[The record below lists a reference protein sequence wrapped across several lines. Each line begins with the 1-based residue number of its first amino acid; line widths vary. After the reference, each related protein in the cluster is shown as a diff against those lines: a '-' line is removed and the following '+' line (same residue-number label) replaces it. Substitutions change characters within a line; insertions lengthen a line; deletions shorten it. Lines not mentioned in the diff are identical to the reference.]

1 MTEPTKDNA
10 DFLKITLPKIYFI
23 LQIIFGICASFWI
36 LFYHEPKTG
45 DDVEHLHSAWLVFQG
60 KVPYVDFFQHHN
72 PLLWYL
78 FAPIMGMFAYDI
90 VVFDVVRIIS
100 TLVMLITLYF
110 AGRIAGQNI
119 CKDKYAT
126 LLAIAS
132 VFPSYVV
139 LSGQDFRPDNYMVC
153 SFIVGLYYFFAYLES
168 HKTRHLVISFVLMFL
183 TFMFMQKSVFF
194 LGIFGLIV
202 LYLLYK
208 KDIKGED
215 FIKSLILPLLGV
227 IWFIGWLFY
236 HDMIKLYWQAN
247 FIFNLYIPDV
257 YDSLVES
264 SKPSFYVLTAIA
276 FLGCCYFLWHG
287 NKAAR
292 IVCILWISEAI
303 QRFFYFSLDRHYYYF
318 LDILDAILVGSFAWV
333 AIKKGIKDKIFILFY
348 TVAIWFTEY
357 QICRFY
363 RQESVT
369 SNIYTPDVY
378 DNLIDITDPIFF
390 ILAIG
395 AILAGLLIYLF
406 IKKECWNAYL
416 FVTLAL
422 IGLIPFVT
430 YCHERDIR
438 LKPAGYHRYVTP
450 KYVLEKVNKCDA
462 VLNGY
467 GLTYGIFTKD
477 ITYYWNLNGQL
488 DVIGNEIGIAPLPN
502 LDKEVEENLPRI
514 IFTGPFL
521 HEKMHKAGKDIPVH
535 WIKPGIRDKYYKQWV
550 FVNMF
555 ILKDE
560 YQARRRCR
568 YDANTKSWDYY
579 YYYYGNV
586 K

>member
-1 MTEPTKDNA
+1 MTKLTKENTKY
-10 DFLKITLPKIYFI
+10 FFKISLPKVYFI
-23 LQIIFGICASFWI
+23 LQIIFGICAAFWI
-36 LFYHEPKTG
+36 LFYHQPKTG

-78 FAPIMGMFAYDI
+78 FAPLMGMFAYNI
-90 VVFDVVRIIS
+90 IVFDIVRIIS
-100 TLVMLITLYF
+100 TLVMFITIYF
-110 AGRIAGQNI
+110 AGRMAGKCI

-126 LLAIAS
+126 LLSMAA

-153 SFIVGLYYFFAYLES
+153 SFIAGLYYFLAYLENYR
-168 HKTRHLVISFVLMFL
+168 TRNLVISFFLMFL

-194 LGIFGLIV
+194 LCVFGLIV

-208 KDIKGED
+208 KDIKLPD
-215 FIKSLILPLLGV
+215 FTKALILPLIGV
-227 IWFIGWLFY
+227 IWFVGWLFY
-236 HDMIKLYWQAN
+236 HHMIELYWRAN

-257 YDSLVES
+257 YDSLVEPT
-264 SKPSFYVLTAIA
+264 KPSFYVLTAIA
-276 FLGCCYFLWHG
+276 FLGCCYFLWRG

-292 IVCILWISEAI
+292 IVSILWISEAI

-318 LDILDAILVGSFAWV
+318 LDILDATLAGAFVFVI
-333 AIKKGIKDKIFILFY
+333 IKKWYWI
-348 TVAIWFTEY
+348 
-357 QICRFY
+357 
-363 RQESVT
+363 
-369 SNIYTPDVY
+369 
-378 DNLIDITDPIFF
+378 
-390 ILAIG
+390 
-395 AILAGLLIYLF
+395 
-406 IKKECWNAYL
+406 AYL
-416 FVTLAL
+416 FMSLA
-422 IGLIPFVT
+422 IVGLLPFIT
-430 YCHERDIR
+430 YCRDYE
-438 LKPAGYHRYVTP
+438 LDPGYHRYVTP

-502 LDKEVEENLPRI
+502 LDKAVEENLPRI
-514 IFTGPFL
+514 IYTGPFL
-521 HEKMHKAGKDIPVH
+521 HEKMHKAGKDVPVH
-535 WIKPGIRDKYYKQWV
+535 WIKPGIRDKYYEQWV
-550 FVNMF
+550 FVNVF

-568 YDANTKSWDYY
+568 YDAKTKTWDYY
-579 YYYYGNV
+579 YYGN
-586 K
+586 KR

>member
-1 MTEPTKDNA
+1 MTEPTKDNTG
-10 DFLKITLPKIYFI
+10 FLKINLPKIYFI
-23 LQIIFGICASFWI
+23 LQIIFGIYAAFWI

-78 FAPIMGMFAYDI
+78 FAPLMGMFAYEIVIFDI
-90 VVFDVVRIIS
+90 VRIIS
-100 TLVMLITLYF
+100 TLVMFITLYF

-119 CKDKYAT
+119 CKNKYAT
-126 LLAIAS
+126 LLTIAS

-168 HKTRHLVISFVLMFL
+168 YKARHLIISFVLMFL

-208 KDIKGED
+208 KDIKMAD
-215 FIKSLILPLLGV
+215 FAKSLILPFIGA
-227 IWFIGWLFY
+227 IWFIGWLAY
-236 HDMIKLYWQAN
+236 HHMIELYWKAN

-257 YDSLVES
+257 YDSLVEPT
-264 SKPSFYVLTAIA
+264 KPSFYVLTVLA
-276 FLGCCYFLWHG
+276 FLSCCYFLWKG
-287 NKAAR
+287 NKPAR

-318 LDILDAILVGSFAWV
+318 LDIL
-333 AIKKGIKDKIFILFY
+333 
-348 TVAIWFTEY
+348 
-357 QICRFY
+357 
-363 RQESVT
+363 
-369 SNIYTPDVY
+369 N
-378 DNLIDITDPIFF
+378 
-390 ILAIG
+390 
-395 AILAGLLIYLF
+395 AILAGAFIF
-406 IKKECWNAYL
+406 VIIKKWYWSAYL
-416 FVTLAL
+416 FVILAMV
-422 IGLIPFVT
+422 GLVPFVT
-430 YCHERDIR
+430 YCQERDIR
-438 LKPAGYHRYVTP
+438 LKPVGYHRYVTP
-450 KYVLEKVNKCDA
+450 KHVLEKVNKCDA

-488 DVIGNEIGIAPLPN
+488 DVIGNEIGIAPLPD
-502 LDKEVEENLPRI
+502 LDQAVVENLPRI

-521 HEKMHKAGKDIPVH
+521 HEKMHKAGTDVPVH
-535 WIKPGIRDKYYKQWV
+535 WIKPGIRDKYYKQWL

-560 YQARRRCR
+560 YQAKRRCR
-568 YDANTKSWDYY
+568 YNAQTNSWDYY
-579 YYYYGNV
+579 YYGNV
-586 K
+586 R